1 MGRGGV
7 GLRAGEHGEPREGE
21 QGLGTSNQQGRREK
35 QDATDIFE
43 MGQQRLGKQALTNY
57 GNKYSNLR

>member
-43 MGQQRLGKQALTNY
+43 MG
-57 GNKYSNLR
+57 